1 MSLPGSQVVCRVSL
15 SQTYGFLSTFGSVSA
30 VISIFCVVCI
40 VGLGGQTVKKKCIY
54 LPAIRQCVLEKIE
67 ERIETSH
74 TELPSHLKPD
84 QISDDKTSHNV
95 IAGSYLQG
103 EQ

>member
-1 MSLPGSQVVCRVSL
+1 MVE
-15 SQTYGFLSTFGSVSA
+15 
-30 VISIFCVVCI
+30 
-40 VGLGGQTVKKKCIY
+40 LGRHTVKKKCGY
-54 LPAIRQCVLEKIE
+54 LCSIRQCGLEKIE

-95 IAGSYLQG
+95 IAESYLQG

>member
-1 MSLPGSQVVCRVSL
+1 MVE
-15 SQTYGFLSTFGSVSA
+15 
-30 VISIFCVVCI
+30 
-40 VGLGGQTVKKKCIY
+40 LGRHSVKKKCGY
-54 LPAIRQCVLEKIE
+54 LSSISQCVLEKIE

-95 IAGSYLQG
+95 ITGLYLQG